1 MRVLRTAVVAASVAW
16 MLLLV
21 VVPFL
26 VSRPHASALGT
37 ALVVAVYSVGSL
49 ICHQLPERSY
59 RLWGAQMPVCARC
72 AGIYIGAATAALVSS
87 GAGRTRA
94 FGALPSLPEARVR
107 SERASTG
114 GFQPGVRIRPPER
127 LALQKL
133 PPTGVRLTLAI
144 AVAPALATLIYEWVT
159 GDVPANWIRAASGV
173 PIGVAGAWLVVR
185 HALAGPAPV
194 LSPSGDEVN

>member
-1 MRVLRTAVVAASVAW
+1 MPVLRTAVVAASVAW

-72 AGIYIGAATAALVSS
+72 AGIYIGAATAALVSF
-87 GAGRTRA
+87 GAGRPGA
-94 FGALPSLPEARVR
+94 FGALASPEARVR
-107 SERASTG
+107 SERASAG
-114 GFQPGVRIRPPER
+114 GFQPSVRIRPPEG
-127 LALQKL
+127 LALQTL